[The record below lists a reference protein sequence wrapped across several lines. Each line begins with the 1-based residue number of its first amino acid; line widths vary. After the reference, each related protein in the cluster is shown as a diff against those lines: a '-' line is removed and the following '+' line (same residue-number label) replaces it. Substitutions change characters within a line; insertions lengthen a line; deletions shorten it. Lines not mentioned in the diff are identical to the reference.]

1 MILNVSAFRIY
12 VCVIGLQSYN
22 TADFI
27 VCVEIGEQH
36 LSQNILPFCF
46 VLWLATDFIKLYYI
60 KLHIQV

>member
-27 VCVEIGEQH
+27 LCVEIGEQH

-46 VLWLATDFIKLYYI
+46 VL
-60 KLHIQV
+60 